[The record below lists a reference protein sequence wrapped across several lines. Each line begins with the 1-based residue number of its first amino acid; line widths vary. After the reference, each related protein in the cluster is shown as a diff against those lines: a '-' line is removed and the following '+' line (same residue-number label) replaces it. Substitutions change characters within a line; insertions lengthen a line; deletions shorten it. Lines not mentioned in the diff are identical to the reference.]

1 MCAVQHVSDDEKS
14 LPKVDLTD
22 TISIGNTN
30 CFLPAG
36 GGPDP
41 NECHI
46 IADALR
52 FESENT
58 GITS

>member
-1 MCAVQHVSDDEKS
+1 MCAVQHVSKKSASELDE
-14 LPKVDLTD
+14 TN
-22 TISIGNTN
+22 TILIGNTN

-58 GITS
+58 GMMS